1 MNLDHRK
8 DKVDTA
14 NIINED
20 INSHNSVDTPNT
32 DYIEHPLDHPHK
44 NSEQA
49 LHYLYQQAPI
59 GIILNIIAALLVTW
73 FILPTTPDY
82 IYLPWLA
89 FIVLTSFTHTL
100 VIKEFGKHKKSLQI
114 NNQWAVYQ
122 TLMVGFAALT
132 FSVGYLMF
140 LPLASFFVQVI
151 LLLTLAVLSVA
162 YLPLLSVFLPSY
174 IIYISTFIFPMIF
187 WIYSIPPEDAYPTAA
202 LLAVTY
208 CILVIAANYYSK
220 SLLDAFG
227 RAGEVNGKVK
237 KLYDVIEETKSL
249 NVNLYKDNHE
259 YIRQNEVVSR
269 QKQQAEITLQS
280 IGEGV
285 ISTDQFGRVVYMNPV
300 AEIYTGWSAND
311 IKGKHLAMVLNL
323 VDESSHIKLSNPIE
337 QCIESNATIN
347 SSDNSILIRRDGL
360 EYAIEYSATP
370 IRQDNNI
377 LTGSVMIFRDVTEKR
392 SMEKSLNWQ
401 AKHDPLTGLINRR
414 EFDSRLDK
422 IISSPNNSDRE
433 HAICYIDL
441 DRFKLVNDSC
451 GHEAGDVLL
460 KKISDRLKKIARDTD
475 TVARLGGDEFAV
487 IMYSCNLDKAKLIA
501 EIFREEAFNT
511 KFDWHGKNFSITA
524 SIGIV
529 PLNDSTTSLTELKRV
544 ADLICYQAKDAGGNR
559 VETLEPGKSHF
570 KKHTGELKILEELQ
584 KSLEKENF
592 KLYTQ
597 QIKPLDDLNDILF
610 YEVLLRMK
618 NSEGELLPASSFLHI
633 AEAYHMLPAIDNW
646 VLKVVMEMIAY
657 GNPLFNKA
665 HMISINLSQQSVLN
679 EKFIKYAVD
688 TFNDYDIPAGNICF
702 EINEPQ
708 FYDNMDSFKR
718 FVTLM
723 KRQGC
728 KIALDNFNYNPV
740 SINAVKQL
748 NIDYIK
754 LDSRQFSNASVE
766 QNNEYKLLESI
777 NDINH
782 LIGAQTI
789 MKCIDSD
796 DIVESSFEI
805 GADFIQG
812 FVIEPPQALKNS

>member
-1 MNLDHRK
+1 
-8 DKVDTA
+8 VETA
-14 NIINED
+14 SIINEN
-20 INSHNSVDTPNT
+20 INSQNSSNT
-32 DYIEHPLDHPHK
+32 LEIDHLEEPVKHSLK
-44 NSEQA
+44 NNNQA
-49 LHYLYQQAPI
+49 LYYLYQQAPV
-59 GIILNIIAALLVTW
+59 GIILNIVSALLVTW

-82 IYLPWLA
+82 LYIPWLA
-89 FIVLTSFTHTL
+89 FIVLTAFTHTL
-100 VIKEFGKHKKSLQI
+100 IIKEFVNQKTSVQI

-122 TLMVGFAALT
+122 TLMVAISALT
-132 FSVGYLMF
+132 FSVGYLLF

-151 LLLTLAVLSVA
+151 LLLILAILSIA

-187 WIYSIPPEDAYPTAA
+187 WIYSIPPEEAYPTAA

-208 CILVIAANYYSK
+208 CILVLAANYYSK
-220 SLLDAFG
+220 SLLNAFYL
-227 RAGEVNGKVK
+227 AGEVDGQVK
-237 KLYDVIEETKSL
+237 NLEDIIEKTKNL
-249 NVNLYKDNHE
+249 NLHLYKDNHE
-259 YIRQNEVVSR
+259 YIRKNEVVCH

-300 AEIYTGWSAND
+300 AEIYTGWLADD
-311 IKGKHLAMVLNL
+311 IKGKHLSMVLNL

-337 QCIESNATIN
+337 QCIESNTTVN

-370 IRQDNNI
+370 IKQENNT

-392 SMEKSLNWQ
+392 SMEKNLNWQ

-414 EFDSRLDK
+414 EFDDRLNK
-422 IISSPNNSDRE
+422 IISSSNKSDRE
-433 HAICYIDL
+433 HVVCYIDL

-451 GHEAGDVLL
+451 GHQAGDELL

-501 EIFREEAFNT
+501 EIFREEVFNT
-511 KFDWHGKNFSITA
+511 KFDWHGKSISITA

-529 PLNDSTTSLTELKRV
+529 PLNVSTTSLTDLKRV
-544 ADLICYQAKDAGGNR
+544 ADLICCRAKDSGGNR
-559 VETLEPGKSHF
+559 IEILESGKSNF
-570 KKHTGELKILEELQ
+570 KKHTGDLKILEELQ
-584 KSLEKENF
+584 KSLEKESF
-592 KLYTQ
+592 KIYTQ
-597 QIKPLDDLNDILF
+597 KIKPLDDLNDILF

-618 NSEGELLPASSFLHI
+618 NTEGDILPASSFLHA
-633 AEAYHMLPAIDNW
+633 AETYHMLSAIDDW

-679 EKFIKYAVD
+679 ENFIKYAVD

-702 EINEPQ
+702 EINETQ
-708 FYDNMDSFKR
+708 FYDNMERFKR

-740 SINAVKQL
+740 SINLVKQL

-754 LDSRQFSNASVE
+754 VDARQFSNISVE
-766 QNNEYKLLESI
+766 KNHDYKLLESI

-796 DIVESSFEI
+796 NIIKPSFQI

-812 FVIEPPQALKNS
+812 IFIDPPQALNHSQKV

>member
-1 MNLDHRK
+1 
-8 DKVDTA
+8 VETA
-14 NIINED
+14 SIINEN
-20 INSHNSVDTPNT
+20 INSQNSSNT
-32 DYIEHPLDHPHK
+32 LEIDHLEEPVKHSLK
-44 NSEQA
+44 NNNQA
-49 LHYLYQQAPI
+49 LYYLYQQAPV
-59 GIILNIIAALLVTW
+59 GIILNIVSALLVTW

-82 IYLPWLA
+82 LYIPWLA
-89 FIVLTSFTHTL
+89 FIVLTAFTHTL
-100 VIKEFGKHKKSLQI
+100 IIKEFVNQKTSVQI

-122 TLMVGFAALT
+122 TLMVAISALT
-132 FSVGYLMF
+132 FSVGYLLF

-151 LLLTLAVLSVA
+151 LLLILAILSIA

-187 WIYSIPPEDAYPTAA
+187 WIYSIPPEEAYPTAA

-208 CILVIAANYYSK
+208 CILVLAANYYSK
-220 SLLDAFG
+220 SLLNAFYL
-227 RAGEVNGKVK
+227 AGEVDGQVK
-237 KLYDVIEETKSL
+237 NLEDIIEKTKNL
-249 NVNLYKDNHE
+249 NLHLYKDNHE
-259 YIRQNEVVSR
+259 YIRKNEVVCH

-300 AEIYTGWSAND
+300 AEIYTGWLADD
-311 IKGKHLAMVLNL
+311 IKGKHLSMVLNL

-337 QCIESNATIN
+337 QCIESNTTVN

-370 IRQDNNI
+370 IKQENNT

-392 SMEKSLNWQ
+392 SMEKNLNWQ

-414 EFDSRLDK
+414 EFDDILNK
-422 IISSPNNSDRE
+422 IISSSNKSDRE
-433 HAICYIDL
+433 HAVCYIDL

-451 GHEAGDVLL
+451 GHQAGDELL

-501 EIFREEAFNT
+501 EIFREEVFNT
-511 KFDWHGKNFSITA
+511 KFDWHGKSISITA

-529 PLNDSTTSLTELKRV
+529 PLNVSTTSLTDLKRV
-544 ADLICYQAKDAGGNR
+544 ADLICCRAKDSGGNR
-559 VETLEPGKSHF
+559 IEILESGKSNF
-570 KKHTGELKILEELQ
+570 KKHTGDLKILEELQ
-584 KSLEKENF
+584 KSLEKESF
-592 KLYTQ
+592 KIYTQ
-597 QIKPLDDLNDILF
+597 KIKPLDDLNDILF

-618 NSEGELLPASSFLHI
+618 NTEGDILPASSFLHA
-633 AEAYHMLPAIDNW
+633 AETYHMLSAIDDW

-679 EKFIKYAVD
+679 ENFIKYAVD

-702 EINEPQ
+702 EINETQ
-708 FYDNMDSFKR
+708 FYDNMERFKR

-740 SINAVKQL
+740 SINLVKQL

-754 LDSRQFSNASVE
+754 VDARQFSNISVE
-766 QNNEYKLLESI
+766 KNHDYKLLESI

-796 DIVESSFEI
+796 NIIKPSFQI

-812 FVIEPPQALKNS
+812 IFIDPPQALNHSQKV

>member
-1 MNLDHRK
+1 ME
-8 DKVDTA
+8 TA
-14 NIINED
+14 SIINEN
-20 INSHNSVDTPNT
+20 INSQNSSNT
-32 DYIEHPLDHPHK
+32 LEIDHLEEPVKHSLK
-44 NSEQA
+44 NNNQA
-49 LHYLYQQAPI
+49 LYYLYQQAPV
-59 GIILNIIAALLVTW
+59 GIILNIVSALLVTW

-82 IYLPWLA
+82 LYIPWLA
-89 FIVLTSFTHTL
+89 FIVLTAFTHTL
-100 VIKEFGKHKKSLQI
+100 IIKEFVNQKTSVQI

-122 TLMVGFAALT
+122 TLMVAISALT
-132 FSVGYLMF
+132 FSVGYLLF

-151 LLLTLAVLSVA
+151 LLLILAILSIA

-187 WIYSIPPEDAYPTAA
+187 WIYSIPPEEAYPTAA

-208 CILVIAANYYSK
+208 CILVLAANYYSK
-220 SLLDAFG
+220 SLLNAFYL
-227 RAGEVNGKVK
+227 AGEVDGQVK
-237 KLYDVIEETKSL
+237 NLEDIIEKTKNL
-249 NVNLYKDNHE
+249 NLHLYKDNHE
-259 YIRQNEVVSR
+259 YIRKNEVVCH

-300 AEIYTGWSAND
+300 AEIYTGWLADD
-311 IKGKHLAMVLNL
+311 IKGKHLSMVLNL

-337 QCIESNATIN
+337 QCIESNTTVN

-370 IRQDNNI
+370 IKQENNT

-392 SMEKSLNWQ
+392 SMEKNLNWQ

-414 EFDSRLDK
+414 EFDDRLNK
-422 IISSPNNSDRE
+422 IISSSNKSDRE
-433 HAICYIDL
+433 HAVCYIDL

-451 GHEAGDVLL
+451 GHQAGDELL

-487 IMYSCNLDKAKLIA
+487 IMYSCNLDKAKLIS
-501 EIFREEAFNT
+501 EIFREEVFNT
-511 KFDWHGKNFSITA
+511 KFDWHGKSISITA

-529 PLNDSTTSLTELKRV
+529 PLNVSTTSLTDLKRV
-544 ADLICYQAKDAGGNR
+544 ADLICCRAKDSGGNR
-559 VETLEPGKSHF
+559 IEILESGKSNF
-570 KKHTGELKILEELQ
+570 KKHTGDLKILEELQ
-584 KSLEKENF
+584 KSLEKESF
-592 KLYTQ
+592 KIYTQ
-597 QIKPLDDLNDILF
+597 KIKPLDDLNDILF

-618 NSEGELLPASSFLHI
+618 NTEGDILPASSFLHA
-633 AEAYHMLPAIDNW
+633 AETYHMLSAIDDW

-679 EKFIKYAVD
+679 ENFIKYAVD

-702 EINEPQ
+702 EINETQ
-708 FYDNMDSFKR
+708 FYDNMERFKR

-740 SINAVKQL
+740 SINLVKQL

-754 LDSRQFSNASVE
+754 VDARQFSNISVE
-766 QNNEYKLLESI
+766 KNHDYKLLESI

-796 DIVESSFEI
+796 NIIKPSFQI

-812 FVIEPPQALKNS
+812 IFIDPPQALNHSQKV

>member
-1 MNLDHRK
+1 ME
-8 DKVDTA
+8 TA
-14 NIINED
+14 SIINEN
-20 INSHNSVDTPNT
+20 INSQNSSNT
-32 DYIEHPLDHPHK
+32 LEIDHLEEPVKHSLK
-44 NSEQA
+44 NNNQA
-49 LHYLYQQAPI
+49 LYYLYQQAPV
-59 GIILNIIAALLVTW
+59 GIILNIVSALLVTW

-82 IYLPWLA
+82 LYIPWLA
-89 FIVLTSFTHTL
+89 FIVLTAFTHTL
-100 VIKEFGKHKKSLQI
+100 IIKEFVNQKTSVQI

-122 TLMVGFAALT
+122 TLMVAISALT
-132 FSVGYLMF
+132 FSVGYLLF

-151 LLLTLAVLSVA
+151 LLLILAILSIA

-187 WIYSIPPEDAYPTAA
+187 WIYSIPPEEAYPTAA

-208 CILVIAANYYSK
+208 CILVLAANYYSK
-220 SLLDAFG
+220 SLLNAFYL
-227 RAGEVNGKVK
+227 AGEVHGQVK
-237 KLYDVIEETKSL
+237 NLEDIIEKTKNL
-249 NVNLYKDNHE
+249 NLHLYKDNHE
-259 YIRQNEVVSR
+259 YIRKNEVVCH

-300 AEIYTGWSAND
+300 AEIYTGWLADD
-311 IKGKHLAMVLNL
+311 IKGKHLSMVLNL

-337 QCIESNATIN
+337 QCIESNTTVN

-370 IRQDNNI
+370 IKQENNT

-392 SMEKSLNWQ
+392 SMEKNLNWQ

-414 EFDSRLDK
+414 EFDDRLNK
-422 IISSPNNSDRE
+422 IISSSNKSDRE
-433 HAICYIDL
+433 HAVCYIDL

-451 GHEAGDVLL
+451 GHQAGDELL

-501 EIFREEAFNT
+501 EIFREEVFNT
-511 KFDWHGKNFSITA
+511 KFDWHGKSISITA

-529 PLNDSTTSLTELKRV
+529 PLNVSTTSLTDLKRV
-544 ADLICYQAKDAGGNR
+544 ADLICCRAKDSGGNR
-559 VETLEPGKSHF
+559 IEILESGKSNF
-570 KKHTGELKILEELQ
+570 KKHTGDLKILEELQ
-584 KSLEKENF
+584 KSLEKESF
-592 KLYTQ
+592 KIYTQ
-597 QIKPLDDLNDILF
+597 KIKPLDDLNDILF

-618 NSEGELLPASSFLHI
+618 NTEGDILPASSFLHA
-633 AEAYHMLPAIDNW
+633 AETYHMLSAIDDW

-679 EKFIKYAVD
+679 ENFIKYAVD

-702 EINEPQ
+702 EINETQ
-708 FYDNMDSFKR
+708 FYDNMERFKR

-740 SINAVKQL
+740 SINLVKQL

-754 LDSRQFSNASVE
+754 VDARQFSNISVE
-766 QNNEYKLLESI
+766 KNHDYKLLESI

-796 DIVESSFEI
+796 NIIKPSFQI

-812 FVIEPPQALKNS
+812 IFIDPPQALNHSQKV

>member
-1 MNLDHRK
+1 ME
-8 DKVDTA
+8 TA
-14 NIINED
+14 SIINEN
-20 INSHNSVDTPNT
+20 INSQNSSNT
-32 DYIEHPLDHPHK
+32 LEIDHLEEPVKHSLK
-44 NSEQA
+44 NNNQA
-49 LHYLYQQAPI
+49 LYYLYQQAPV
-59 GIILNIIAALLVTW
+59 GIILNIVSALLVTW

-82 IYLPWLA
+82 LYIPWLA
-89 FIVLTSFTHTL
+89 FIVLTAFTHTL
-100 VIKEFGKHKKSLQI
+100 IIKEFVNQKTSVQI

-122 TLMVGFAALT
+122 TLMVAISALT
-132 FSVGYLMF
+132 FSVGYLLF

-151 LLLTLAVLSVA
+151 LLLILAILSIA

-187 WIYSIPPEDAYPTAA
+187 WIYSIPPEEAYPTAA

-208 CILVIAANYYSK
+208 CILVLAANYYSK
-220 SLLDAFG
+220 SLLNAFYL
-227 RAGEVNGKVK
+227 AGEVDGQVK
-237 KLYDVIEETKSL
+237 NLEDIIEKTKNL
-249 NVNLYKDNHE
+249 NLHLYKDNHE
-259 YIRQNEVVSR
+259 YIRKNEVVCH

-300 AEIYTGWSAND
+300 AEIYTGWLADD
-311 IKGKHLAMVLNL
+311 IKGKHLSMVLNL

-337 QCIESNATIN
+337 QCIESNTTVN

-370 IRQDNNI
+370 IKQENNT
-377 LTGSVMIFRDVTEKR
+377 LTGSVMIFRDVKEKR
-392 SMEKSLNWQ
+392 SMEKNLNWQ

-414 EFDSRLDK
+414 EFDDRLNK
-422 IISSPNNSDRE
+422 IISSSNKSDRE
-433 HAICYIDL
+433 HVVCYIDL

-451 GHEAGDVLL
+451 GHQAGDELL

-487 IMYSCNLDKAKLIA
+487 IMYSCNLDKAKLIS
-501 EIFREEAFNT
+501 EIFREEVFNT
-511 KFDWHGKNFSITA
+511 KFDWHGKSISITA

-529 PLNDSTTSLTELKRV
+529 PLNVSTTSLTDLKRV
-544 ADLICYQAKDAGGNR
+544 ADLICCRAKDSGGNR
-559 VETLEPGKSHF
+559 IEILESGKSNF
-570 KKHTGELKILEELQ
+570 KKHTGDLKILEELQ
-584 KSLEKENF
+584 KSLEKESF
-592 KLYTQ
+592 KIYTQ
-597 QIKPLDDLNDILF
+597 KIKPLDDLNDILF

-618 NSEGELLPASSFLHI
+618 NTEGDILPASSFLHA
-633 AEAYHMLPAIDNW
+633 AETYHMLSAIDDW

-679 EKFIKYAVD
+679 ENFIKYAVD

-702 EINEPQ
+702 EINETQ
-708 FYDNMDSFKR
+708 FYDNMERFKR

-740 SINAVKQL
+740 SINLVKQL

-754 LDSRQFSNASVE
+754 VDARQFSNISVE
-766 QNNEYKLLESI
+766 KNHDYKLLESI

-796 DIVESSFEI
+796 NIIKPSFQI

-812 FVIEPPQALKNS
+812 IFIDPPQALNHSQKV

>member
-1 MNLDHRK
+1 ME
-8 DKVDTA
+8 TA
-14 NIINED
+14 SIINEN
-20 INSHNSVDTPNT
+20 INSQNSSNT
-32 DYIEHPLDHPHK
+32 LEIDHLEEPVKHSLK
-44 NSEQA
+44 NNNQA
-49 LHYLYQQAPI
+49 LYYLYQQAPV
-59 GIILNIIAALLVTW
+59 GIILNIVSALLVTW

-82 IYLPWLA
+82 LYIPWLA
-89 FIVLTSFTHTL
+89 FIVLTAFTHTL
-100 VIKEFGKHKKSLQI
+100 IIKEFVNQKTSVQI

-122 TLMVGFAALT
+122 TFMVGITALT
-132 FSVGYLMF
+132 FSVGYLLF

-151 LLLTLAVLSVA
+151 LLLILAILSIA

-187 WIYSIPPEDAYPTAA
+187 WIYSIPPEEAYPTAA

-208 CILVIAANYYSK
+208 CILVLAANYYSK
-220 SLLDAFG
+220 SLLNAFYL
-227 RAGEVNGKVK
+227 AGEVDGQVK
-237 KLYDVIEETKSL
+237 NLEDIIEKTKNL
-249 NVNLYKDNHE
+249 NLHLYKDNHE
-259 YIRQNEVVSR
+259 YIRKNEVVCH

-300 AEIYTGWSAND
+300 AEIYTGWLADD
-311 IKGKHLAMVLNL
+311 IKGKHLSMVLNL

-337 QCIESNATIN
+337 QCIESNTTVN

-370 IRQDNNI
+370 IKQENNT

-392 SMEKSLNWQ
+392 SMEKNLNWQ

-414 EFDSRLDK
+414 EFDDILNK
-422 IISSPNNSDRE
+422 IISSSNKSDRE
-433 HAICYIDL
+433 HAVCYIDL

-451 GHEAGDVLL
+451 GHQAGDELL

-501 EIFREEAFNT
+501 EIFREEVFNT
-511 KFDWHGKNFSITA
+511 KFDWHGKSISITA

-529 PLNDSTTSLTELKRV
+529 PLNVSTTSLTDLKRV
-544 ADLICYQAKDAGGNR
+544 ADLICCRAKDSGGNR
-559 VETLEPGKSHF
+559 IEILESGKSNF
-570 KKHTGELKILEELQ
+570 KKHTGDLKILEELQ
-584 KSLEKENF
+584 KSLEKESF
-592 KLYTQ
+592 KIYTQ
-597 QIKPLDDLNDILF
+597 KIKPLDDLNDILF

-618 NSEGELLPASSFLHI
+618 NTEGDILPASSFLHA
-633 AEAYHMLPAIDNW
+633 AETYHMLSAIDDW

-679 EKFIKYAVD
+679 ENFIKYAVD

-702 EINEPQ
+702 EINETQ
-708 FYDNMDSFKR
+708 FYDNMERFKR

-740 SINAVKQL
+740 SINLVKQL

-754 LDSRQFSNASVE
+754 VDARQFSNISVE
-766 QNNEYKLLESI
+766 KNHDYKLLESI

-796 DIVESSFEI
+796 NIIKPSFQI

-812 FVIEPPQALKNS
+812 IFIDPPQALNHSQKV

>member
-1 MNLDHRK
+1 M
-8 DKVDTA
+8 DTA
-14 NIINED
+14 NIINEN
-20 INSHNSVDTPNT
+20 INSQHSDNILDI
-32 DYIEHPLDHPHK
+32 DYI
-44 NSEQA
+44 NSETKYSLNNNNLA

-59 GIILNIIAALLVTW
+59 GIILNIISGLLVTW
-73 FILPTTPDY
+73 FILPTAPDY
-82 IYLPWLA
+82 LYIPWLA
-89 FIVLTSFTHTL
+89 FIVLTAFTHTL
-100 VIKEFGKHKKSLQI
+100 LIKEFGKHKKSLQI

-122 TLMVGFAALT
+122 TMMVTISALT
-132 FSVGYLMF
+132 FSVGYLLF
-140 LPLASFFVQVI
+140 LPLASSFTQII
-151 LLLTLAVLSVA
+151 LLLILAILSAA

-187 WIYSIPPEDAYPTAA
+187 WIYSIPPEEAYPTAA
-202 LLAVTY
+202 LLAITY
-208 CILVIAANYYSK
+208 CTLVFSANHYSK
-220 SLLDAFG
+220 SLLKAFG
-227 RAGEVNGKVK
+227 LADEVNIQVK
-237 KLYDVIEETKSL
+237 ELRDIIENTKNL
-249 NVNLYKDNHE
+249 NVNLYKDNNE
-259 YIRQNEVVSR
+259 YIRRNEVISHA
-269 QKQQAEITLQS
+269 KQQAEITLQS

-285 ISTDQFGRVVYMNPV
+285 ISTDKFGRVVYMNPV
-300 AEIYTGWSAND
+300 AEIYTGWDADD
-311 IKGKHLAMVLNL
+311 IRGKHLSMVLNL
-323 VDESSHIKLSNPIE
+323 VDEPSHMKLSNPIE
-337 QCIESNATIN
+337 QCIENNAIIN
-347 SSDNSILIRRDGL
+347 SADNSILIRRDGL

-370 IRQDNNI
+370 IKQEDNS
-377 LTGSVMIFRDVTEKR
+377 LAGSVMIFRDVTEKR
-392 SMEKSLNWQ
+392 SLEKNLSWQ

-414 EFDSRLDK
+414 EFDARLNK
-422 IISSPNNSDRE
+422 IISSSNNSDRE

-460 KKISDRLKKIARDTD
+460 KKISDRLKMIARDTD
-475 TVARLGGDEFAV
+475 TVARLGGDEFAI

-501 EIFREEAFNT
+501 EIFREEVFNT

-529 PLNDSTTSLTELKRV
+529 PLNDATTSLTELKRA
-544 ADLICYQAKDAGGNR
+544 ADLICYRAKDAGGNR
-559 VETLEPGKSHF
+559 IKVLESGNTHF
-570 KKHTGELKILEELQ
+570 KNHTGELKILEELQ

-597 QIKPLDDLNDILF
+597 KIKPLDDLNDLLF

-618 NSEGELLPASSFLHI
+618 NTEDELLSASSFLHT
-633 AEAYHMLPAIDNW
+633 AEAYHMLSAIDDW

-665 HMISINLSQQSVLN
+665 HMISINISQQSVLN
-679 EKFIKYAVD
+679 ENFIKYVID

-708 FYDNMDSFKR
+708 FYDNMERFKR

-740 SINAVKQL
+740 SINTIKQL

-754 LDSRQFSNASVE
+754 LDARQFNQTNNE
-766 QNNEYKLLESI
+766 QSHEYKLLESI

-796 DIVESSFEI
+796 DIVESSFQV

-812 FVIEPPQALKNS
+812 FVVEPPQALNNIQNT

>member
-1 MNLDHRK
+1 
-8 DKVDTA
+8 VETA
-14 NIINED
+14 SIINEN
-20 INSHNSVDTPNT
+20 INSQNSSNT
-32 DYIEHPLDHPHK
+32 LEIDHLEEPVKHSLK
-44 NSEQA
+44 NNNQA
-49 LHYLYQQAPI
+49 LYYLYQQAPV
-59 GIILNIIAALLVTW
+59 GIILNIVSALLVTW

-82 IYLPWLA
+82 LYIPWLA
-89 FIVLTSFTHTL
+89 FIVLTAFTHTL
-100 VIKEFGKHKKSLQI
+100 IIKEFVNQKTSVQI

-122 TLMVGFAALT
+122 TLMVAISALT
-132 FSVGYLMF
+132 FSVGYLLF

-151 LLLTLAVLSVA
+151 LLLILAILSIA

-187 WIYSIPPEDAYPTAA
+187 WIYSIPPEEAYPTAA

-208 CILVIAANYYSK
+208 CILVLAANYYSK
-220 SLLDAFG
+220 SLLNAFYL
-227 RAGEVNGKVK
+227 AGEVHGQVK
-237 KLYDVIEETKSL
+237 NLEDIIEKTKNL
-249 NVNLYKDNHE
+249 NLHLYKDNHE
-259 YIRQNEVVSR
+259 YIRKNEVVCH

-300 AEIYTGWSAND
+300 AEIYTGWLADD
-311 IKGKHLAMVLNL
+311 IKGKHLSMVLNL

-337 QCIESNATIN
+337 QCIESNTTVN

-370 IRQDNNI
+370 IKQENNT

-392 SMEKSLNWQ
+392 SMEKNLNWQ

-414 EFDSRLDK
+414 EFDDRLNK
-422 IISSPNNSDRE
+422 IISSSNKSDRE
-433 HAICYIDL
+433 HAVCYIDL

-451 GHEAGDVLL
+451 GHQAGDELL

-501 EIFREEAFNT
+501 EIFREEVFNT
-511 KFDWHGKNFSITA
+511 KFDWHGKSISITA

-529 PLNDSTTSLTELKRV
+529 PLNVSTTSLTDLKRV
-544 ADLICYQAKDAGGNR
+544 ADLICCRAKDSGGNR
-559 VETLEPGKSHF
+559 IEILESGKSNF
-570 KKHTGELKILEELQ
+570 KKHTGDLKILEELQ
-584 KSLEKENF
+584 KSLEKESF
-592 KLYTQ
+592 KIYTQ
-597 QIKPLDDLNDILF
+597 KIKPLDDLNDILF

-618 NSEGELLPASSFLHI
+618 NTEGDILPASSFLHA
-633 AEAYHMLPAIDNW
+633 AETYHMLSAIDDW

-679 EKFIKYAVD
+679 ENFIKYAVD

-702 EINEPQ
+702 EINETQ
-708 FYDNMDSFKR
+708 FYDNMERFKR

-740 SINAVKQL
+740 SINLVKQL

-754 LDSRQFSNASVE
+754 VDARQFSNISVE
-766 QNNEYKLLESI
+766 KNHDYKLLESI

-796 DIVESSFEI
+796 NIIKPSFQI

-812 FVIEPPQALKNS
+812 IFIDPPQALNHSQKV

>member
-1 MNLDHRK
+1 M
-8 DKVDTA
+8 DTA
-14 NIINED
+14 NIINEN
-20 INSHNSVDTPNT
+20 INSQSSDNT
-32 DYIEHPLDHPHK
+32 LDIDYINRAAKHSLKNNNQALDH
-44 NSEQA
+44 
-49 LHYLYQQAPI
+49 LYQQAPV
-59 GIILNIIAALLVTW
+59 GIILNIISGLLVTW
-73 FILPTTPDY
+73 FILPTAPDY
-82 IYLPWLA
+82 LYIPWLA
-89 FIVLTSFTHTL
+89 FIVLTAFTHTL
-100 VIKEFGKHKKSLQI
+100 IIKEFSKHKKSLQI
-114 NNQWAVYQ
+114 NNQWAIYQ
-122 TLMVGFAALT
+122 TLMVEISALT
-132 FSVGYLMF
+132 FSVGYLLF
-140 LPLASFFVQVI
+140 LPLVGSFIQVI
-151 LLLTLAVLSVA
+151 LLLILAVLSVA

-174 IIYISTFIFPMIF
+174 IIYISTFIFPIIF

-202 LLAVTY
+202 LLAITY

-227 RAGEVNGKVK
+227 LAGEVNGQVK
-237 KLYDVIEETKSL
+237 NLRDIIEKTKNL
-249 NVNLYKDNHE
+249 NVNLYKDNNE
-259 YIRQNEVVSR
+259 YIRKNEVVSHE
-269 QKQQAEITLQS
+269 KQQAEITLQS

-300 AEIYTGWSAND
+300 AEIYTGWVADD
-311 IKGKHLAMVLNL
+311 IRGKHLSMVLNL
-323 VDESSHIKLSNPIE
+323 VDESSHMKLSNPIE
-337 QCIESNATIN
+337 QCIESNTTIN
-347 SSDNSILIRRDGL
+347 SADNSILIRRDGL

-370 IRQDNNI
+370 IKQEDNS

-392 SMEKSLNWQ
+392 SMEKNLNWQ

-414 EFDSRLDK
+414 EFDERLNK
-422 IISSPNNSDRE
+422 IISSSSNSDRE

-475 TVARLGGDEFAV
+475 TVARLGGDEFAI

-501 EIFREEAFNT
+501 EIFREEVFNT
-511 KFDWHGKNFSITA
+511 KFDWHGKNFSITS

-544 ADLICYQAKDAGGNR
+544 ADLVCYRAKDAGGNR
-559 VETLEPGKSHF
+559 IEVLESGKSHF
-570 KKHTGELKILEELQ
+570 KNHTGELKILEELQ
-584 KSLEKENF
+584 KNLEKENF
-592 KLYTQ
+592 KIYTQ
-597 QIKPLDDLNDILF
+597 QIKPLDDLNDVLF

-618 NSEGELLPASSFLHI
+618 NSEGELLSASSFLHT
-633 AEAYHMLPAIDNW
+633 AEAYHMLSAIDNW

-679 EKFIKYAVD
+679 ENFVKYAVD

-708 FYDNMDSFKR
+708 FYDNMERFKR

-740 SINAVKQL
+740 SINTVKQL

-754 LDSRQFSNASVE
+754 LDARQFRNINNE
-766 QNNEYKLLESI
+766 QNHEYKLLESI

-796 DIVESSFEI
+796 DIVESSFQI

-812 FVIEPPQALKNS
+812 FVIEPPQALNNIHNT

>member
-1 MNLDHRK
+1 ME
-8 DKVDTA
+8 TA
-14 NIINED
+14 SIINEN
-20 INSHNSVDTPNT
+20 INSQNSSNT
-32 DYIEHPLDHPHK
+32 LEIDHLEEPVKHSLK
-44 NSEQA
+44 NNNQA
-49 LHYLYQQAPI
+49 LYYLYQQAPV
-59 GIILNIIAALLVTW
+59 GIILNIVSALLVTW

-82 IYLPWLA
+82 LYIPWLA
-89 FIVLTSFTHTL
+89 FIVLTAFTHTL
-100 VIKEFGKHKKSLQI
+100 IIKEFVNQKTSVQI

-122 TLMVGFAALT
+122 TLMVAISALT
-132 FSVGYLMF
+132 FSVGYLLF

-151 LLLTLAVLSVA
+151 LLLILAILSIA

-187 WIYSIPPEDAYPTAA
+187 WIYSIPPEEAYPTAA

-208 CILVIAANYYSK
+208 CILVLAANYYSK
-220 SLLDAFG
+220 SLLNAFYL
-227 RAGEVNGKVK
+227 AGEVDGQVK
-237 KLYDVIEETKSL
+237 NLEDIIEKTKNL
-249 NVNLYKDNHE
+249 NLHLYKDNHE
-259 YIRQNEVVSR
+259 YIRKNEVVCH

-300 AEIYTGWSAND
+300 AEIYTGWLADD
-311 IKGKHLAMVLNL
+311 IKGKHLSMVLNL

-337 QCIESNATIN
+337 QCIESNTTVN

-370 IRQDNNI
+370 IKQENNT

-392 SMEKSLNWQ
+392 SMEKNLNWQ

-414 EFDSRLDK
+414 EFDDRLNK
-422 IISSPNNSDRE
+422 IISSSNKSDRE
-433 HAICYIDL
+433 HAVCYIDL

-451 GHEAGDVLL
+451 GHQAGDELL

-501 EIFREEAFNT
+501 EIFREEVFNT
-511 KFDWHGKNFSITA
+511 KFDWHGKSISITA

-529 PLNDSTTSLTELKRV
+529 PLNVSTTSLTDLKRV
-544 ADLICYQAKDAGGNR
+544 ADLICCRAKDSGGNR
-559 VETLEPGKSHF
+559 IEILESGKSNF
-570 KKHTGELKILEELQ
+570 KKHTGDLKILEELQ
-584 KSLEKENF
+584 KSLEKESF
-592 KLYTQ
+592 KIYTQ
-597 QIKPLDDLNDILF
+597 KIKPLDDLNDILF

-618 NSEGELLPASSFLHI
+618 NTEGDILPASSFLHA
-633 AEAYHMLPAIDNW
+633 AETYHMLSAIDDW

-679 EKFIKYAVD
+679 ENFIKYAVD

-702 EINEPQ
+702 EINETQ
-708 FYDNMDSFKR
+708 FYDNMERFKR

-740 SINAVKQL
+740 SINLVKQL

-754 LDSRQFSNASVE
+754 VDARQFSNISVE
-766 QNNEYKLLESI
+766 KNHDYKLLESI

-796 DIVESSFEI
+796 NIIKPSFQI

-812 FVIEPPQALKNS
+812 IFIDPPQALNHSQKV

>member
-1 MNLDHRK
+1 ME
-8 DKVDTA
+8 TA
-14 NIINED
+14 SIINEN
-20 INSHNSVDTPNT
+20 INSQNSSNT
-32 DYIEHPLDHPHK
+32 LEIDHLEEPVKHSLK
-44 NSEQA
+44 NNNQA
-49 LHYLYQQAPI
+49 LYYLYQQAPV
-59 GIILNIIAALLVTW
+59 GIILNIVSALLVTW

-82 IYLPWLA
+82 LYIPWLA
-89 FIVLTSFTHTL
+89 FIVLTAFTHTL
-100 VIKEFGKHKKSLQI
+100 IIKEFVNQKTSVQI

-122 TLMVGFAALT
+122 TLMVAISALT
-132 FSVGYLMF
+132 FSVGYLLF

-151 LLLTLAVLSVA
+151 LLLILAILSIA

-187 WIYSIPPEDAYPTAA
+187 WIYSIPPEEAYPTAA

-208 CILVIAANYYSK
+208 CILVLAANYYSK
-220 SLLDAFG
+220 SLLNAFYL
-227 RAGEVNGKVK
+227 AGEVHGQVK
-237 KLYDVIEETKSL
+237 NLEDIIEKTKNL
-249 NVNLYKDNHE
+249 NLHLYKDNHE
-259 YIRQNEVVSR
+259 YIRKNEVVCH

-300 AEIYTGWSAND
+300 AEIYTGWLADD
-311 IKGKHLAMVLNL
+311 IKGKHLSMVLNL
-323 VDESSHIKLSNPIE
+323 VDEPSHIKLSNPIE
-337 QCIESNATIN
+337 QCIESNTTVN

-370 IRQDNNI
+370 IKQENNT

-392 SMEKSLNWQ
+392 SMEKNLNWQ

-414 EFDSRLDK
+414 EFDDRLNK
-422 IISSPNNSDRE
+422 IISSSNKSDRE
-433 HAICYIDL
+433 HAVCYIDL

-451 GHEAGDVLL
+451 GHQAGDELL

-501 EIFREEAFNT
+501 EIFREEVFNT
-511 KFDWHGKNFSITA
+511 KFDWHGKSISITA

-529 PLNDSTTSLTELKRV
+529 PLNVSTTSLTDLKRV
-544 ADLICYQAKDAGGNR
+544 ADLICCRAKDSGGNR
-559 VETLEPGKSHF
+559 IEILESGKSNF
-570 KKHTGELKILEELQ
+570 KKHTGDLKILEELQ
-584 KSLEKENF
+584 KSLEKESF
-592 KLYTQ
+592 KIYTQ
-597 QIKPLDDLNDILF
+597 KIKPLDDLNDILF

-618 NSEGELLPASSFLHI
+618 NTEGDILPASSFLHA
-633 AEAYHMLPAIDNW
+633 AETYHMLSAIDDW

-679 EKFIKYAVD
+679 ENFIKYAVD

-702 EINEPQ
+702 EINETQ
-708 FYDNMDSFKR
+708 FYDNMERFKR

-740 SINAVKQL
+740 SINLVKQL

-754 LDSRQFSNASVE
+754 VDARQFSNISVE
-766 QNNEYKLLESI
+766 KNHDYKLLESI

-796 DIVESSFEI
+796 NIIKPSFQI

-812 FVIEPPQALKNS
+812 IFIDPPQALNHSQKV

>member
-1 MNLDHRK
+1 
-8 DKVDTA
+8 
-14 NIINED
+14 
-20 INSHNSVDTPNT
+20 
-32 DYIEHPLDHPHK
+32 
-44 NSEQA
+44 
-49 LHYLYQQAPI
+49 
-59 GIILNIIAALLVTW
+59 
-73 FILPTTPDY
+73 
-82 IYLPWLA
+82 
-89 FIVLTSFTHTL
+89 
-100 VIKEFGKHKKSLQI
+100 
-114 NNQWAVYQ
+114 
-122 TLMVGFAALT
+122 
-132 FSVGYLMF
+132 
-140 LPLASFFVQVI
+140 
-151 LLLTLAVLSVA
+151 
-162 YLPLLSVFLPSY
+162 
-174 IIYISTFIFPMIF
+174 MIF
-187 WIYSIPPEDAYPTAA
+187 WIYSIPPEEAYPTAA

-208 CILVIAANYYSK
+208 CILVLAANYYSK
-220 SLLDAFG
+220 SLLNAFYL
-227 RAGEVNGKVK
+227 AGEVDGQVK
-237 KLYDVIEETKSL
+237 NLEDIIEKTKNL
-249 NVNLYKDNHE
+249 NLHLYKDNHE
-259 YIRQNEVVSR
+259 YIRKNEVVCH

-300 AEIYTGWSAND
+300 AEIYTGWLADD
-311 IKGKHLAMVLNL
+311 IKGKHLSMVLNL

-337 QCIESNATIN
+337 QCIESNTTVN

-370 IRQDNNI
+370 IKQENNT
-377 LTGSVMIFRDVTEKR
+377 LTGSVMIFRDVKEKR
-392 SMEKSLNWQ
+392 SMEKNLNWQ

-414 EFDSRLDK
+414 EFDDRLNK
-422 IISSPNNSDRE
+422 IISSSNKSDRE
-433 HAICYIDL
+433 HAVCYIDL

-451 GHEAGDVLL
+451 GHQAGDELL

-501 EIFREEAFNT
+501 EIFREEVFNT
-511 KFDWHGKNFSITA
+511 KFDWHGKSISITA

-529 PLNDSTTSLTELKRV
+529 PLNVSTTSLTDLKRV
-544 ADLICYQAKDAGGNR
+544 ADLICCRAKDSGGNR
-559 VETLEPGKSHF
+559 IEILESGKSNF
-570 KKHTGELKILEELQ
+570 KKHTGDLKILEELQ
-584 KSLEKENF
+584 KSLEKESF
-592 KLYTQ
+592 KIYTQ
-597 QIKPLDDLNDILF
+597 KIKPLDDLNDILF

-618 NSEGELLPASSFLHI
+618 NTEGDILPASSFLHA
-633 AEAYHMLPAIDNW
+633 AETYHMLSAIDDW

-679 EKFIKYAVD
+679 ENFIKYAVD

-702 EINEPQ
+702 EINETQ
-708 FYDNMDSFKR
+708 FYDNMERFKR

-740 SINAVKQL
+740 SINLVKQL

-754 LDSRQFSNASVE
+754 VDARQFSNISVE
-766 QNNEYKLLESI
+766 KNHDYKLLESI

-796 DIVESSFEI
+796 NIIKPSFQI

-812 FVIEPPQALKNS
+812 IFIDPPQALNHSQKV

>member
-1 MNLDHRK
+1 ME
-8 DKVDTA
+8 TA
-14 NIINED
+14 SIINEN
-20 INSHNSVDTPNT
+20 INSQNSSNT
-32 DYIEHPLDHPHK
+32 LEIDHLEEPVKHSLK
-44 NSEQA
+44 NNNQA
-49 LHYLYQQAPI
+49 LYYLYQQAPV
-59 GIILNIIAALLVTW
+59 GIILNIVSALLVTW

-82 IYLPWLA
+82 LYIPWLA
-89 FIVLTSFTHTL
+89 FIVLTAFTHTL
-100 VIKEFGKHKKSLQI
+100 IIKEFVNQKTSVQI

-122 TLMVGFAALT
+122 TLMVAISALT
-132 FSVGYLMF
+132 FSVGYLLF

-151 LLLTLAVLSVA
+151 LLLILAILSIA

-187 WIYSIPPEDAYPTAA
+187 WIYSIPPEEAYPTAA

-208 CILVIAANYYSK
+208 CILVLAANYYSK
-220 SLLDAFG
+220 SLLNAFYL
-227 RAGEVNGKVK
+227 AGEVDGQVK
-237 KLYDVIEETKSL
+237 NLEDIIEKTKNL
-249 NVNLYKDNHE
+249 NLHLYKDNHE
-259 YIRQNEVVSR
+259 YIRKNEVVCH

-300 AEIYTGWSAND
+300 AEIYTGWLADD
-311 IKGKHLAMVLNL
+311 IKGKHLSMVLNL

-337 QCIESNATIN
+337 QCIESNTTVN

-370 IRQDNNI
+370 IKQENNT

-392 SMEKSLNWQ
+392 SMEKNLNWQ

-414 EFDSRLDK
+414 EFDDILNK
-422 IISSPNNSDRE
+422 IISSSNKSDRE
-433 HAICYIDL
+433 HAVCYIDL

-451 GHEAGDVLL
+451 GHQAGDELL

-501 EIFREEAFNT
+501 EIFREEVFNT
-511 KFDWHGKNFSITA
+511 KFDWHGKSISITA

-529 PLNDSTTSLTELKRV
+529 PLNVSTTSLTDLKRV
-544 ADLICYQAKDAGGNR
+544 ADLICCRAKDSGGNR
-559 VETLEPGKSHF
+559 IEILESGKSNF
-570 KKHTGELKILEELQ
+570 KKHTGDLKILEELQ
-584 KSLEKENF
+584 KSLEKESF
-592 KLYTQ
+592 KIYTQ
-597 QIKPLDDLNDILF
+597 KIKPLDDLNDILF

-618 NSEGELLPASSFLHI
+618 NTEGDILPASSFLHA
-633 AEAYHMLPAIDNW
+633 AETYHMLSAIDDW

-679 EKFIKYAVD
+679 ENFIKYAVD

-702 EINEPQ
+702 EINETQ
-708 FYDNMDSFKR
+708 FYDNMERFKR

-740 SINAVKQL
+740 SINLVKQL

-754 LDSRQFSNASVE
+754 VDARQFSNISVE
-766 QNNEYKLLESI
+766 KNHDYKLLESI

-796 DIVESSFEI
+796 NIIKPSFQI

-812 FVIEPPQALKNS
+812 IFIDPPQALNHSQKV

>member
-1 MNLDHRK
+1 ME
-8 DKVDTA
+8 TA
-14 NIINED
+14 SIINEN
-20 INSHNSVDTPNT
+20 INSQNSSNT
-32 DYIEHPLDHPHK
+32 LEIDHLEEPVKHSLK
-44 NSEQA
+44 NNNQA
-49 LHYLYQQAPI
+49 LYYLYQQAPV
-59 GIILNIIAALLVTW
+59 GIILNIVSALLVTW

-82 IYLPWLA
+82 LYIPWLA
-89 FIVLTSFTHTL
+89 FIVLTAFTHTL
-100 VIKEFGKHKKSLQI
+100 IIKEFVNQKTSVQI

-122 TLMVGFAALT
+122 TLMVAISALT
-132 FSVGYLMF
+132 FSVGYLLF

-151 LLLTLAVLSVA
+151 LLLILAILSIA

-187 WIYSIPPEDAYPTAA
+187 WIYSIPPEEAYPTAA

-208 CILVIAANYYSK
+208 CILVLAANYYSK
-220 SLLDAFG
+220 SLLNAFYL
-227 RAGEVNGKVK
+227 AGEVHGQVK
-237 KLYDVIEETKSL
+237 NLEDIIEKTKNL
-249 NVNLYKDNHE
+249 NLHLYKDNHE
-259 YIRQNEVVSR
+259 YIRKNEVVCH

-300 AEIYTGWSAND
+300 AEIYTGWLADD
-311 IKGKHLAMVLNL
+311 IKGKHLSMVLNL

-337 QCIESNATIN
+337 QCIESNTTVN

-370 IRQDNNI
+370 IKQENNT

-392 SMEKSLNWQ
+392 SMEKNLNWQ

-414 EFDSRLDK
+414 EFDDRLNK
-422 IISSPNNSDRE
+422 IISSSNKSDRE
-433 HAICYIDL
+433 HVVCYIDL

-451 GHEAGDVLL
+451 GHQAGDELL

-501 EIFREEAFNT
+501 EIFREEVFNT
-511 KFDWHGKNFSITA
+511 KFDWHGKSISITA

-529 PLNDSTTSLTELKRV
+529 PLNVSTTSLTDLKRV
-544 ADLICYQAKDAGGNR
+544 ADLICCRAKDSGGNR
-559 VETLEPGKSHF
+559 IEILESGKSNF
-570 KKHTGELKILEELQ
+570 KKHTGDLKILEELQ
-584 KSLEKENF
+584 KSLEKESF
-592 KLYTQ
+592 KIYTQ
-597 QIKPLDDLNDILF
+597 KIKPLDDLNDILF

-618 NSEGELLPASSFLHI
+618 NTEGDILPASSFLHA
-633 AEAYHMLPAIDNW
+633 AETYHMLSAIDDW

-679 EKFIKYAVD
+679 ENFIKYAVD

-702 EINEPQ
+702 EINETQ
-708 FYDNMDSFKR
+708 FYDNMERFKR

-740 SINAVKQL
+740 SINLVKQL

-754 LDSRQFSNASVE
+754 VDARQFSNISVE
-766 QNNEYKLLESI
+766 KNHDYKLLESI

-796 DIVESSFEI
+796 NIIKPSFQI

-812 FVIEPPQALKNS
+812 IFIDPPQALNHSQKV